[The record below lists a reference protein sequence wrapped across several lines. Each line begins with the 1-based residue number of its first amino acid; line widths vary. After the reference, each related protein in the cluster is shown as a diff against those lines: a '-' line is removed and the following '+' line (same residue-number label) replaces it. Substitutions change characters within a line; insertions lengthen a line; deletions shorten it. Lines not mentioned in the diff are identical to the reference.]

1 MYEFKDE
8 FERKEKNFK
17 IYLFLFAITVLIN
30 TFIDFFD
37 LGIEKVSEYRVVI
50 SLLIYGVIY
59 YFGLCRKLWAEFII
73 KFFVWL
79 NIILL
84 FIIITVKVLGL

>member
-1 MYEFKDE
+1 MNLKMSP
-8 FERKEKNFK
+8 REKKKNYK

-30 TFIDFFD
+30 LFIDFFD
-37 LGIEKVSEYRVVI
+37 LGIEKVSGFRVVI
-50 SLLIYGVIY
+50 SLLIYSVIL
-59 YFGLCRKLWAEFII
+59 YFGLRRKLWAEVMI

-84 FIIITVKVLGL
+84 FTIITVKILGL